1 MGDTT
6 TIGWTDKTHAETPF
20 LDWQILT
27 KRPKFIR
34 NLVPQSWLQHWPD
47 NVWIGTSVGIQ
58 RAAEQ
63 RIPYILDLLAPVV
76 FLSCEPLVEEVTFE
90 KWLGLHQINWVICG
104 GYSGEQKRPM
114 FLFWA
119 RKLRDQ
125 CREYQVAFFMKQ
137 PGSVYAREHGLRHP
151 KGEDISEFPDDL
163 QIQEFPHPQGSRS
176 RADHC

>member
-1 MGDTT
+1 M
-6 TIGWTDKTHAETPF
+6 
-20 LDWQILT
+20 
-27 KRPKFIR
+27 
-34 NLVPQSWLQHWPD
+34 
-47 NVWIGTSVGIQ
+47 WIGTSVGIQ

-114 FLFWA
+114 FLSWA

-176 RADHC
+176 STYHR